1 MEYLIFS
8 AFCSVGIAHLL
19 KMVVRSELR
28 LAQVLMVNYFV
39 ATVAAAAQV
48 SPEVGWVSPFSS
60 PDLWAVGIV
69 TGFIF
74 IGTFFLYGHC
84 VNINGVGLSLA
95 AMRMSLAIPILI
107 SVFYFNEQIRFK
119 GLIGMVL
126 VFIALLLMI
135 PKSKQNN
142 IENKVRKKANKVSA
156 YQSGFLLFLLFVL
169 AGFGDT
175 SLKLFERY
183 FIEIAREEMFMS
195 LVFLGAF
202 FMSIAISWHAGAMWP
217 SAFELLFGVLIG
229 IPNLYSSI
237 FMINALTEMDASKA
251 FALVNVTI
259 VVLGALTGYLFW
271 KDKIQTRQLIGL
283 VFGIAASFL
292 LAYA

>member
-1 MEYLIFS
+1 MEYLLFS
-8 AFCSVGIAHLL
+8 AFCSVTIAHLL
-19 KMVVRSELR
+19 KMVVKSELR

-48 SPEVGWVSPFSS
+48 SPETGWVSPFSS
-60 PDLWAVGIV
+60 PDLWAVGFV

-74 IGTFFLYGHC
+74 IGTFYLYGYC
-84 VNINGVGLSLA
+84 VNVNGVGLSLA
-95 AMRMSLAIPILI
+95 AMRMSLAVPVLI
-107 SVFYFNEQIRFK
+107 SVFYFNEQIRIR
-119 GLIGMVL
+119 GVLGMAL

-135 PKSKQNN
+135 PKST
-142 IENKVRKKANKVSA
+142 KKKSESDVQLKAKKVSA
-156 YQSGFLLFLLFVL
+156 YQSGFLLFLLFAL

-183 FIEIAREEMFMS
+183 YIEIAREEMFMS

-202 FMSIAISWHAGAMWP
+202 FMSIAISLHAKTILP
-217 SAFELLFGVLIG
+217 TAFELLFGVLIG

-237 FMINALTEMDASKA
+237 FMINALTEMDASRA
-251 FALVNVTI
+251 FALVNVSI

-271 KDKIQTRQLIGL
+271 KDKMQTRQLVGL
-283 VFGIAASFL
+283 TFGIAASFF